1 MSTTATI
8 APAMTAVEQTLLASL
23 PGIIG
28 LVFAQKLAPVNVTIQ
43 SGLVTANT
51 DAAAELADLQAKL
64 DSFEA
69 SNPLIAAS
77 ISAFKQIASVLGLAL
92 PTEAEIFAGVKAAAA
107 DVLSGLKAPAA
118 A

>member
-1 MSTTATI
+1 MSTTT
-8 APAMTAVEQTLLASL
+8 APAMTAIEQTLLASL
-23 PGIIG
+23 PGLIG
-28 LVFAQKLAPVNVTIQ
+28 MAFAGKLAPVSVQLQT
-43 SGLVTANT
+43 GLVAANT

-77 ISAFKQIASVLGLAL
+77 ISAFRQIARVLGLQL
-92 PTEAEIFAGVKAAAA
+92 PDESAVFQGVKTAAA
-107 DVLSGLKAPAA
+107 DVLNGLKAPAA